1 MSRIFDDLIYFI
13 ENSPANEVV
22 KMLKANGV
30 KFKSDLEV
38 SNMEKYGA
46 ELDSF
51 GPTQD
56 QIDEIEKIAREK
68 GKSIKIPATFE
79 EAMILIEKE
88 SK

>member
-1 MSRIFDDLIYFI
+1 MFDDLIYFI
-13 ENSPANEVV
+13 ENSPVNEVV

-38 SNMEKYGA
+38 SSMEKYGA

-79 EAMILIEKE
+79 EAMMLIEKE
-88 SK
+88 SKEY

>member
-1 MSRIFDDLIYFI
+1 MFDDLIYFI
-13 ENSPANEVV
+13 ENSPVNEVV

-38 SNMEKYGA
+38 NNVEKYGA

-68 GKSIKIPATFE
+68 GKNIKIPATFE
-79 EAMILIEKE
+79 EAMMLIEKE
-88 SK
+88 SKEY

>member
-1 MSRIFDDLIYFI
+1 MFDDLIYFI
-13 ENSPANEVV
+13 ENSPVNEVV

-38 SNMEKYGA
+38 SNMEKYGT

-88 SK
+88 SKEY

>member
-1 MSRIFDDLIYFI
+1 MFDDLIYFI
-13 ENSPANEVV
+13 ENSPVNEVV

-51 GPTQD
+51 SPTQD
-56 QIDEIEKIAREK
+56 QIDEIEKIAREQ

-88 SK
+88 SKEY

>member
-1 MSRIFDDLIYFI
+1 MFDDLIYFI
-13 ENSPANEVV
+13 ENSSANEVV
-22 KMLKANGV
+22 NMLKANGV

-38 SNMEKYGA
+38 SNVEKYGA

-79 EAMILIEKE
+79 EAMMLIEKE
-88 SK
+88 SKEY

>member
-1 MSRIFDDLIYFI
+1 MFDDLIYFI

-38 SNMEKYGA
+38 SSMEKYGA

-79 EAMILIEKE
+79 EAMMLIEKE
-88 SK
+88 SKEY

>member
-1 MSRIFDDLIYFI
+1 MFDDLIYFI
-13 ENSPANEVV
+13 ENSPVNEVV

-38 SNMEKYGA
+38 SNVEKYGA

-79 EAMILIEKE
+79 EAMMLIEKE
-88 SK
+88 SKEY

>member
-1 MSRIFDDLIYFI
+1 MFDDLIYFI
-13 ENSPANEVV
+13 ENSPVNEVV

-56 QIDEIEKIAREK
+56 QIDEIEKIAKEK

-79 EAMILIEKE
+79 EAMMLIEKE
-88 SK
+88 SKEY

>member
-1 MSRIFDDLIYFI
+1 MFDDLIYFI
-13 ENSPANEVV
+13 ENSPVNEVV

-68 GKSIKIPATFE
+68 GKNIKIPATFE

-88 SK
+88 SKAY

>member
-1 MSRIFDDLIYFI
+1 MFDDLIYFI
-13 ENSPANEVV
+13 ENSPVNEVV

>member
-1 MSRIFDDLIYFI
+1 MFDDLIYFI
-13 ENSPANEVV
+13 ENSPVNEVV

-46 ELDSF
+46 ELDPF

-56 QIDEIEKIAREK
+56 QIDKIEKIAKEK

-79 EAMILIEKE
+79 EAMMLIEKE
-88 SK
+88 SKEY

>member
-1 MSRIFDDLIYFI
+1 MFDDLIYFI
-13 ENSPANEVV
+13 ENSPVNEVV

-79 EAMILIEKE
+79 EAMMLIE
-88 SK
+88 

>member
-1 MSRIFDDLIYFI
+1 MFDDLIYFI
-13 ENSPANEVV
+13 ENSPVNEVV

-79 EAMILIEKE
+79 EAMMLIEKE
-88 SK
+88 SKEY

>member
-1 MSRIFDDLIYFI
+1 MFDDLIYFI
-13 ENSPANEVV
+13 ENSPVNEVV
-22 KMLKANGV
+22 KMLKANRV
-30 KFKSDLEV
+30 KFKSDLEG

-79 EAMILIEKE
+79 EAMMLIEKE
-88 SK
+88 SKEY

>member
-1 MSRIFDDLIYFI
+1 MFDDLIYFI

-22 KMLKANGV
+22 KILKANGV

-38 SNMEKYGA
+38 SNVEKYGA

-79 EAMILIEKE
+79 EAMMLIEKE
-88 SK
+88 SKEY

>member
-1 MSRIFDDLIYFI
+1 MFDDLIHFI
-13 ENSPANEVV
+13 ENSPVNEVV

-79 EAMILIEKE
+79 EAMMLIEKE
-88 SK
+88 SKEY

>member
-1 MSRIFDDLIYFI
+1 MFDDLIYFI
-13 ENSPANEVV
+13 ENSPVNEVV
-22 KMLKANGV
+22 KMLKANRV

-38 SNMEKYGA
+38 GNMEKYGA

-79 EAMILIEKE
+79 EAMMLIEKE
-88 SK
+88 SKEY

>member
-1 MSRIFDDLIYFI
+1 MFDDLIYFI
-13 ENSPANEVV
+13 ENSPVNEVV

-38 SNMEKYGA
+38 SNVEKYGA

-88 SK
+88 SKEY

>member
-1 MSRIFDDLIYFI
+1 MFDDLIYFI
-13 ENSPANEVV
+13 ENSPVNEVV

-46 ELDSF
+46 ELNSF

-79 EAMILIEKE
+79 EAMMLIEKE
-88 SK
+88 SKEY

>member
-1 MSRIFDDLIYFI
+1 MFDDLIYFI
-13 ENSPANEVV
+13 ENSPVNEVV

-38 SNMEKYGA
+38 SSMEKYGA

-88 SK
+88 SKEY

>member
-1 MSRIFDDLIYFI
+1 MFDDLIYFI
-13 ENSPANEVV
+13 ENSPVNEVV

-56 QIDEIEKIAREK
+56 QIDKIEKIAKEK

-79 EAMILIEKE
+79 EAMMLIEKE
-88 SK
+88 SKEY

>member
-1 MSRIFDDLIYFI
+1 MFDDLIYFI
-13 ENSPANEVV
+13 ENSPVNEVV

-38 SNMEKYGA
+38 SNVEKYGA

-68 GKSIKIPATFE
+68 GKSIKIPVTFE
-79 EAMILIEKE
+79 EAMMLIEKE
-88 SK
+88 SKEY

>member
-1 MSRIFDDLIYFI
+1 MFDDLIYFI
-13 ENSPANEVV
+13 ENSPVNEVV

-38 SNMEKYGA
+38 SNVEKYGA

>member
-1 MSRIFDDLIYFI
+1 MFDDLIYFI
-13 ENSPANEVV
+13 ENSPVNEVV

-88 SK
+88 SKEY

>member
-1 MSRIFDDLIYFI
+1 MFDDLIYFI
-13 ENSPANEVV
+13 ENSPVNEVV

-79 EAMILIEKE
+79 EAMMLIEKE

>member
-1 MSRIFDDLIYFI
+1 
-13 ENSPANEVV
+13 
-22 KMLKANGV
+22 
-30 KFKSDLEV
+30 
-38 SNMEKYGA
+38 MEKYGA

-88 SK
+88 SKIYSLSAKGISVLV

>member
-1 MSRIFDDLIYFI
+1 MFDDLIYFI
-13 ENSPANEVV
+13 ENSPVNEVV

-56 QIDEIEKIAREK
+56 QIDEIEKIQH
-68 GKSIKIPATFE
+68 GKIWCCNLMISDVKIV
-79 EAMILIEKE
+79 
-88 SK
+88 

>member
-1 MSRIFDDLIYFI
+1 MFDDLIYFI
-13 ENSPANEVV
+13 ENSPVNEVV

-56 QIDEIEKIAREK
+56 QIEEKKKIAREK

-88 SK
+88 SKEY

>member
-1 MSRIFDDLIYFI
+1 MFDDLIYFI
-13 ENSPANEVV
+13 ENSPVNEVV

-38 SNMEKYGA
+38 SKMEKYGA

-79 EAMILIEKE
+79 EAMMLIEKE
-88 SK
+88 SKEY

>member
-1 MSRIFDDLIYFI
+1 MFDDLIYFI
-13 ENSPANEVV
+13 ENSPVNEVV

-79 EAMILIEKE
+79 EAMMLIEKE
-88 SK
+88 IKEY